1 MRRGT
6 LLRNKTWEPFLK
18 SPLKVA
24 FYSTC
29 NRTDF
34 FFCQVPVPS
43 QMMGLL
49 PPPPEVFDVCVCVC
63 VCVCVLLPCSIVSR
77 RVLPGRVCAYIRVHT
92 RI

>member
-49 PPPPEVFDVCVCVC
+49 PPPPQGGWPEGFMLD
-63 VCVCVLLPCSIVSR
+63 
-77 RVLPGRVCAYIRVHT
+77 RVAKEMQESETWVGTASLSKFVRVGPG
-92 RI
+92 